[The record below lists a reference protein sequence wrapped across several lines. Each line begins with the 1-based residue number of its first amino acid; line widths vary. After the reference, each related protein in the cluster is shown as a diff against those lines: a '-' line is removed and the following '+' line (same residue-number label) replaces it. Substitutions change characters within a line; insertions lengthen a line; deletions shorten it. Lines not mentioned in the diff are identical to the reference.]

1 MIKELVKM
9 AGELDRLGLKREAD
23 AVDGMIRKIAA
34 SEKSYHKEFGTGDY
48 GIYHIM
54 PNGVN
59 AITWFDTLEE
69 AQRELAT
76 GWYYL
81 DFGPPYIV
89 ERDKEE
95 SNKEESNEKP
105 KPTFLPPDEDGDTIL
120 SDEDIA
126 KLPDDILSFM
136 VEAEGLDKETRTDL
150 EMTIWECLR
159 AGRPITVDRLKSVIG
174 MREDYT
180 WKYLGRRFDEGYLF
194 DDEQGEG
201 S

>member
-1 MIKELVKM
+1 VGVYMIKELVKV
-9 AGELDRLGLKREAD
+9 ANRLDSLGLKREAD
-23 AVDGMIRKIAA
+23 AVDRIIRKIAS
-34 SEKSYHKEFGTGDY
+34 SEKSYHKEFGSGDY

-54 PNGVN
+54 PREGHV
-59 AITWFDTLEE
+59 ITWFNTLEE
-69 AQRELAT
+69 AERDLDS
-76 GWYYL
+76 GYYYL
-81 DFGPPYIV
+81 DGGMSPYIV
-89 ERDKEE
+89 NREKEE
-95 SNKEESNEKP
+95 SAAKP
-105 KPTFLPPDEDGDTIL
+105 RPTFLPPDEDGDSIL

-136 VEAEGLDKETRTDL
+136 VEAEDLDEETRTDL
-150 EMTIWECLR
+150 EVTIWECLR

-194 DDEQGEG
+194 DDKQDEE